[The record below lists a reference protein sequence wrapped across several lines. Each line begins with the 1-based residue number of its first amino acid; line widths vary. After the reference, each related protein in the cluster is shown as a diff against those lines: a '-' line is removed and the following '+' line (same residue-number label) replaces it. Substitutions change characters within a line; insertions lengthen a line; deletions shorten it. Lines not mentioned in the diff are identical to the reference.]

1 MTISGVSVS
10 GISSSAAYQPNA
22 TQTHFGQARQDFK
35 DLASALQSGDLSGAQ
50 TAFAAWQQVMQSG
63 QAGTQQNASQN
74 GGKQNQ
80 FAQDMA
86 AVGKALQS
94 GDVAGAKQAFAQL
107 QQDMQS
113 AGRMHH
119 RHHSHGSGNSASGAD
134 SGVEAL
140 LGSSAPSTDT
150 TGDTVGSVGSAP
162 SVDVSA

>member
-1 MTISGVSVS
+1 MTISGVSISGVS
-10 GISSSAAYQPNA
+10 AGAAYQANA
-22 TQTHFGQARQDFK
+22 AQTHFGQARQDFK

-74 GGKQNQ
+74 GGKQNP

-107 QQDMQS
+107 QQDMQ
-113 AGRMHH
+113 AVGRGHH
-119 RHHSHGSGNSASGAD
+119 RHHHAPATDDSAENVLMGPSSSSATDSDADGSG
-134 SGVEAL
+134 
-140 LGSSAPSTDT
+140 ST
-150 TGDTVGSVGSAP
+150 P
-162 SVDVSA
+162 SVNVSA